1 MLVATDYDR
10 NYKIKMDKQMNR
22 QFYNEKKQKKMK
34 SLPEN
39 VQFQGWG
46 YSMVVEYLPSMF
58 ENLSSIPVPQ
68 RKKLKLKFIVN

>member
-22 QFYNEKKQKKMK
+22 QFYNEKNQKKMK